1 MILGVPKETFP
12 GERRVAL
19 TPKAL
24 AAMKS
29 SGELQAI
36 TTEWLSK
43 KTNVGEVPVFSSS

>member
-1 MILGVPKETFP
+1 MVLAKGSK
-12 GERRVAL
+12 L
-19 TPKAL
+19 TPCVNKAL